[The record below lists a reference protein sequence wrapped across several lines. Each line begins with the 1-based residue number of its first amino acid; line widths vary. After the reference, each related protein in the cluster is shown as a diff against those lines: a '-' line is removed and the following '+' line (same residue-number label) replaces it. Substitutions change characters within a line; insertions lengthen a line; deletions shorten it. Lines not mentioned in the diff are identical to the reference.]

1 MTVFA
6 DRFKTSWK
14 KKGKNLD
21 YWRIVSSLKAPRWS
35 FMPDYHGSSIGSR
48 KTVVLISG
56 WDLNFSI
63 VSKIAIWNVTKK
75 LIFPLLYR
83 FKWIFCHEVFQTS
96 AKGLKVI
103 NFGFLTLNS
112 KVLKITES
120 FENSRHFE
128 FVLICQFR
136 PDQQLTSTK
145 TRPVL

>member
-48 KTVVLISG
+48 ITVVLISG

-63 VSKIAIWNVTKK
+63 VSKIAIWNVTK
-75 LIFPLLYR
+75 IFNCVFYFTGSSGSSVIR
-83 FKWIFCHEVFQTS
+83 SFKHLPT
-96 AKGLKVI
+96 AKVI
-103 NFGFLTLNS
+103 IFGFNYKFLSVQNYW
-112 KVLKITES
+112 KFWITT
-120 FENSRHFE
+120 
-128 FVLICQFR
+128 FR
-136 PDQQLTSTK
+136 VKFWKFAPL
-145 TRPVL
+145 